1 MTPIEPRWYCVSALG
16 VATLCA
22 DEQDARNEASSN
34 DVQWDRHAPH
44 RAVLLGDVAA
54 ERETIQRLREVM
66 QRMVAGL
73 DHLDKLTREWEPDHS
88 SGADRRG
95 WLLAVDARD
104 DARALLDGK
113 ATG

>member
-1 MTPIEPRWYCVSALG
+1 MEPRWYFVDATGFAEPFHSGAYARE
-16 VATLCA
+16 VA
-22 DEQDARNEASSN
+22 EQSN
-34 DVQWDRHAPH
+34 DVGLASRKPY

-88 SGADRRG
+88 SGADRAG
-95 WLLAVDARD
+95 WVRASHALNE
-104 DARALLDGK
+104 ARALLK
-113 ATG
+113 T

>member
-1 MTPIEPRWYCVSALG
+1 MTTPIEPRWYCVQTTRG
-16 VATLCA
+16 VAVACDDQDQALYLVRRGNVDFPA
-22 DEQDARNEASSN
+22 DG
-34 DVQWDRHAPH
+34 PH

-54 ERETIQRLREVM
+54 ERETIQRLREAM

-104 DARALLDGK
+104 DARALLK
-113 ATG
+113 T